1 MHISALSMH
10 YLLDIILFPS
20 IHCVVLNIQQKG
32 LKMTT
37 QKNKQSTS
45 QVITDKELGN
55 KLTKALATLSEED
68 KKTVRNLS
76 VHYKNAMM
84 VVMLSRSEGATLKEI
99 ATQLN
104 WKENSVR
111 GAMSLLVKKQT
122 DVTLTSQKKDGVRT
136 YYLKPKAE

>member
-1 MHISALSMH
+1 
-10 YLLDIILFPS
+10 
-20 IHCVVLNIQQKG
+20 
-32 LKMTT
+32 MTT

-84 VVMLSRSEGATLKEI
+84 VIMLSRPEGATLKEI

-111 GAMSLLVKKQT
+111 GAMSLMLKKQT

>member
-1 MHISALSMH
+1 
-10 YLLDIILFPS
+10 
-20 IHCVVLNIQQKG
+20 
-32 LKMTT
+32 MTT

-68 KKTVRNLS
+68 TRTVKNLS

-84 VVMLSRSEGATLKEI
+84 VIMLSRPEGATLKEI

-122 DVTLTSQKKDGVRT
+122 DVTLTSQKKDEVRT